1 MNNLKQKVFSGMLWK
16 FSERILAQL
25 ISFAVSIVIARILSP
40 EEYGLVAMVM
50 IFINIA
56 NVFIVNGFNT
66 ALIQKT
72 NADEIDFSTLF
83 YCSLFISIIFYIIL
97 FLAAPF
103 IAKFYNNE
111 ILIKLLRV
119 FGLILPLS
127 SYKSI
132 QNAWVSKRLEFK
144 KFFFSTLGGTLVSA
158 VIGISMAIAGFGVW
172 ALVAQFFS
180 NAIIDAIILSFTIAW
195 HPKLLFSI
203 QAVGPLFSYSSKILG
218 ADLIGTVYNQ
228 LNAFFIAKKYTPS
241 DLAFYTKG
249 KQFPDLIDNN
259 ICSSIIS
266 VLFPAL
272 SSGGS
277 DYVRVKQMGRQ
288 AVRTSA
294 FILLPFYFGLMAVSG
309 NLITVLLTEKW
320 YSCVPFMYIMCITG
334 VLNIIGIIDIQLM
347 KAIGKSGTVLK
358 IEFIKKPVFFMILIF
373 ALRYSIFALAC
384 TVPITAFLANIINGL
399 CVQRYCGYSLWEKV
413 KDIWTSFIIAAL
425 MGVTV
430 FLLNR
435 LPFSQNIVLLLQL
448 LFGILFYIFLSYMTK
463 NENFYYVINLIKA
476 REKEGVC

>member
-1 MNNLKQKVFSGMLWK
+1 MNNLKQKVFSGMVWK

-40 EEYGLVAMVM
+40 TEYGLVAMVM

-56 NVFIVNGFNT
+56 NVFIVNGFNS
-66 ALIQKT
+66 ALIQKANT
-72 NADEIDFSTLF
+72 DEIDFSTLF
-83 YCSLFISIIFYIIL
+83 YCSLSISAVLYIIL
-97 FLAAPF
+97 FLSAPF
-103 IAKFYNNE
+103 IARFYNNE

-132 QNAWVSKRLEFK
+132 QNAWISKRLEFK

-158 VIGISMAIAGFGVW
+158 VIGISMAVAGFGVW

-180 NAIIDAIILSFTIAW
+180 NAIIDAIVLSFTIAW
-195 HPKLLFSI
+195 RPRLLFSI
-203 QAVGPLFSYSSKILG
+203 QAVKPLFSYGSKILG

-228 LNAFFIAKKYTPS
+228 LNSFFIAKKYTPS

-266 VLFPAL
+266 VLFPAF
-272 SSGGS
+272 SSSGS
-277 DYVRVKQMGRQ
+277 DYLRVKQMGRR

-309 NLITVLLTEKW
+309 NLIPVLLTEKW
-320 YSCVPFMYIMCITG
+320 YACVPFLNIMCITG
-334 VLNIIGIIDIQLM
+334 ILNVIGIIDIQLM
-347 KAIGKSGTVLK
+347 KAMGRSDTVLK
-358 IEFIKKPVFFMILIF
+358 LEIIKKPLFFIILIF
-373 ALRYSIFALAC
+373 ALRCSIFVLAC
-384 TVPITAFLANIINGL
+384 MVPITAFLANIINGL
-399 CVQRYCGYSLWEKV
+399 CVQRYCGYSLWEKIT
-413 KDIWTSFIIAAL
+413 DIWTSFIIAAL
-425 MGVTV
+425 MGGAV
-430 FLLNR
+430 FFLNR
-435 LPFSQNIVLLLQL
+435 LPFSQNTVLLLQL
-448 LFGILFYIFLSYMTK
+448 LFGIFFYIALAWATK
-463 NENFYYVINLIKA
+463 NENFYYVINIIKNSENGMG
-476 REKEGVC
+476 R

>member
-132 QNAWVSKRLEFK
+132 QNAWISKRLEFK

-180 NAIIDAIILSFTIAW
+180 NAIIDAVILSFTIAW

-203 QAVGPLFSYSSKILG
+203 QAVGPLFSYGSKILG

-413 KDIWTSFIIAAL
+413 KDIWASFIIAAL
-425 MGVTV
+425 MGITV

>member
-40 EEYGLVAMVM
+40 AEYGLVAMVM